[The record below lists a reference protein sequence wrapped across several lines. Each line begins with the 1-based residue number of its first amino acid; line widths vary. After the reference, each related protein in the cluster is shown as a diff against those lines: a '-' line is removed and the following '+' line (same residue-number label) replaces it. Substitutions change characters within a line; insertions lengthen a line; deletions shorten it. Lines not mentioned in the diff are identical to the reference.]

1 MGTDSII
8 RYRGFAGGRVKS
20 PNIWHEC
27 PAAEIDIGM
36 ADGIHFFDDFTAGY
50 ELAAGS
56 SLTKL
61 GRYECIADSGASL
74 TTEDDTTA
82 TDASGMWG
90 AQEFVAGTT
99 ADADL
104 VMQLGGGGAYS
115 ISSTKADAKKLVFEA
130 RLKVSTIV
138 DGVSSFF
145 VGLGEPSRA
154 VNAGVF
160 TTTQGDTV
168 DTAMAD
174 AAFIGFWRSDADGNG
189 LNFIYSANGQTA
201 VDHIVDVHTLVAD
214 TYVKVGFFYNPDEIK
229 ARRIKVYADNV
240 QNLATYVTST
250 NISAATFPEG
260 EVMSPVIGHNNDDGS
275 TACTLTVDWWGAS
288 QWVAGATSAG

>member
-1 MGTDSII
+1 MSTDSII

-20 PNIWHEC
+20 PNVWHEC

-36 ADGIHFFDDFTAGY
+36 RDGIHHFDDFAAAY

-56 SLTKL
+56 ALTKL
-61 GRYECIADSGASL
+61 GPYECIADSGASL
-74 TTEDDTTA
+74 TAEDDTTA

-90 AQEFVAGTT
+90 GQEFVAGTT

-104 VMQLGGGGAYS
+104 VMQLGGGGGFS

-130 RLKVSTIV
+130 RFKISTIA

-145 VGLGEPSRA
+145 IGLGEPNRA

-174 AAFIGFWRSDADGNG
+174 AAFIGFWRADADGNG

-201 VDHIVDVHTLVAD
+201 VNHIADVHTLVAD
-214 TYVKVGFFYNPDEIK
+214 TYVKVGFMHDPSEIK
-229 ARRIKVYADNV
+229 ARRIKVYVDNV
-240 QNLATYVTST
+240 QNIATYVTAT
-250 NISAATFPEG
+250 NIAAATFPDA
-260 EVMSPVIGHNNDDGS
+260 EVLSPVCGHNNDDGS
-275 TACTLTVDWWGAS
+275 TACTATVDWWGAA
-288 QWVAGATSAG
+288 QWVGGSISSG